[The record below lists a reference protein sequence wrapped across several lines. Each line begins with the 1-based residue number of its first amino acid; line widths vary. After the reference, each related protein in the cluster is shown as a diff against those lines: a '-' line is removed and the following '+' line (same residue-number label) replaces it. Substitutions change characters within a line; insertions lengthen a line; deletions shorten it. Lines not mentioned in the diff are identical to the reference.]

1 MCLCVVR
8 LPSSNISFL
17 VFFLI
22 IILLVVFCVLKEDFQ
37 LFKLWIQVA
46 LNSYLGYF
54 MFNFCGI
61 FIFCVESRF
70 FRSLNIRALALVMPK
85 IE

>member
-1 MCLCVVR
+1 MSVCCKA
-8 LPSSNISFL
+8 PKFQHFFFGF
-17 VFFLI
+17 FFLI

-61 FIFCVESRF
+61 FF
-70 FRSLNIRALALVMPK
+70 FFVLNLGFFGA
-85 IE
+85 